1 DWGIPINPLVG
12 PAGSQNAFVAKLNS
26 DGVRMWHTFMGLSGS
41 GIAVD
46 TNGNIFVVGSSDSTW
61 GTPVNPFAGNRD
73 VFVAKLN
80 SDGVQQW
87 HTFMGSVVSDS
98 GSGIAID
105 KHGNIFVVGSSDS
118 TWGAPVNPFAGNTDA
133 FVTKLRQDN
142 PPSVSITSPANY
154 SVIFGVVNVEVD
166 ASDDFGIDKL
176 EFALDGD
183 VKATDTDFPYSFLW
197 NTEPVAAGQ
206 HYIKAIAS
214 DTRGQTGEDEI
225 QVTVNKLNLVLNV
238 SREVEKAWII
248 QREYGKITLNVL
260 DWGVLSVM
268 KFLIYRMKAG
278 SEYQIIKE
286 ITPEEIQGNEYT
298 FNDLYLE
305 KNSLYTYKVI
315 AIGWNSAPI
324 GASGEKII

>member
-1 DWGIPINPLVG
+1 MN
-12 PAGSQNAFVAKLNS
+12 
-26 DGVRMWHTFMGLSGS
+26 
-41 GIAVD
+41 
-46 TNGNIFVVGSSDSTW
+46 
-61 GTPVNPFAGNRD
+61 
-73 VFVAKLN
+73 
-80 SDGVQQW
+80 
-87 HTFMGSVVSDS
+87 
-98 GSGIAID
+98 
-105 KHGNIFVVGSSDS
+105 
-118 TWGAPVNPFAGNTDA
+118 
-133 FVTKLRQDN
+133 
-142 PPSVSITSPANY
+142 
-154 SVIFGVVNVEVD
+154 
-166 ASDDFGIDKL
+166 
-176 EFALDGD
+176 
-183 VKATDTDFPYSFLW
+183 FPYSFLW

-238 SREVEKAWII
+238 SRKVEKAWII
-248 QREYGKITLNVL
+248 QREYGQINLNVI

-298 FNDLYLE
+298 FYDLYLE